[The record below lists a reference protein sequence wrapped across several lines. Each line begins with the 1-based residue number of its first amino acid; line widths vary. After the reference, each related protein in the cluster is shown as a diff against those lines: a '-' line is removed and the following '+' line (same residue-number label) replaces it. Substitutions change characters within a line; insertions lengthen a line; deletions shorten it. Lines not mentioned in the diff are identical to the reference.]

1 MKPLVGIEGYAWA
14 RLTPKYFM
22 TVPAEAIKQVFKR
35 TGDIDPFEIKEAFA
49 AVPLLTKA
57 T

>member
-1 MKPLVGIEGYAWA
+1 MVGIEGYAWA

-35 TGDIDPFEIKEAFA
+35 TGDIDPLEIKEAFA